1 MTKLR
6 YIVTLIALLTCFGNK
21 ALAQSQRE
29 KVEELRATFIAKK
42 MEFSSNESEKFWPI
56 YNEYH
61 DKLKL
66 IRRNLRMA
74 YRNLPANYTDKDAE
88 ELIAL
93 ENKSKLAEAELNKT
107 YNEKLKAVIG
117 PKKVVKLQLVEEEFK
132 REVIN
137 TIKEK

>member
-1 MTKLR
+1 MIKLR
-6 YIVTLIALLTCFGNK
+6 YIIPLIAFLTCLGNRS
-21 ALAQSQRE
+21 LAQSQRE

-88 ELIAL
+88 DLIAL

-107 YNEKLKAVIG
+107 YNEKLKLVIG

>member
-1 MTKLR
+1 MIKLR
-6 YIVTLIALLTCFGNK
+6 YIIPLIAILTCLGNRSH
-21 ALAQSQRE
+21 AQSQRE

-88 ELIAL
+88 DLIAL

-107 YNEKLKAVIG
+107 YNEKLKLVIG